1 MDKKKKDYAKWVEAA
16 RAGDKRA
23 FANLYATTYHPV
35 YFYLLSMTGNPH
47 DAEDL
52 TQSTFMLAME
62 RLHQLKDGS
71 QFPAWLNRI
80 AYSRCMDFFRVNKRQ
95 ETETLTAE
103 ILDGQFSENTPVL
116 QYLENDR
123 ANIVMAAVMAL
134 PQKQRSV
141 ILLKYYE
148 GLRIR
153 EIAEIMDCSEGTV
166 KSRLNAA
173 KKALHFS
180 LRQQGIT
187 TPFLGLTPALS
198 AVSAACGLSSDKAS
212 AILNEAAGIT
222 DFQEQLILKAAKGK
236 NLSLLPMA
244 LSAVGILAFGAVLFA
259 SESVPAAAETP
270 AITPET
276 AVVSNIQLPAH
287 YAATALV
294 SVELSPPESV
304 STAYLKDAAGQVFPL
319 SGNGTVFTALV
330 SANGLYT
337 LYVEDQSGKTLTND
351 ITINTVDNQAPEIL
365 THTSEGDRL
374 TLSFADD
381 LSGVDMASVYAIS
394 QTGDR
399 FTPEAFTDNQAI
411 FNVPPG
417 DCTIYYQDKAGN
429 EGRTFVASEEEQ
441 IEAD

>member
-244 LSAVGILAFGAVLFA
+244 LSAVGILAFGSVLFA
-259 SESVPAAAETP
+259 SESVPAAKAPAVTAEP
-270 AITPET
+270 AVI
-276 AVVSNIQLPAH
+276 SNIQLPSD

-304 STAYLKDAAGQVFPL
+304 STTYLKGAAGQVVPL

-330 SANGLYT
+330 HENGLYT
-337 LYVEDQSGKTLTND
+337 LCVEDQNGKILTHD
-351 ITINTVDNQAPEIL
+351 IMVNTVDSQAPEIL
-365 THTSEGDRL
+365 TYTSEGDRL

-381 LSGVDMASVYAIS
+381 LSGMDMVSVYAIS

-399 FTPEAFTDNQAI
+399 FTPEVLTDNQAI
-411 FNVPPG
+411 FNVPAG
-417 DCTIYYQDKAGN
+417 DCTVYYQDKAGN
-429 EGRTFVASEEEQ
+429 EGRTFVESVVE
-441 IEAD
+441 

>member
-1 MDKKKKDYAKWVEAA
+1 MDRKKKDYAKWVEAA
-16 RAGDKRA
+16 KAGDKRA
-23 FANLYATTYHPV
+23 FADLYAATYQTV

-52 TQSTFMLAME
+52 TQATFMLAME

-71 QFPAWLNRI
+71 QFLAWLNRI

-95 ETETLTAE
+95 ETETLTVE
-103 ILDGQFSENTPVL
+103 VLDGQLSEDTPVL
-116 QYLENDR
+116 QCLEDDR
-123 ANIVMAAVMAL
+123 ANTVMAAVMAL

-153 EIAEIMDCSEGTV
+153 EIAEIMACSEGTV

-212 AILNEAAGIT
+212 AILNEAAGMS
-222 DFQEQLILKAAKGK
+222 DFPEQLILKAAKGK
-236 NLSLLPMA
+236 SLCLLPMA
-244 LSAVGILAFGAVLFA
+244 LSAAGILAFGAVLFA
-259 SESVPAAAETP
+259 SESVPVAKAPAVTAEP
-270 AITPET
+270 AVI
-276 AVVSNIQLPAH
+276 SNIQLPSD

-294 SVELSPPESV
+294 SVELTPPESV
-304 STAYLKDAAGQVFPL
+304 STAYLKGAAGQVVPL
-319 SGNGTVFTALV
+319 SESGAVFTALV
-330 SANGLYT
+330 HENGLYT
-337 LYVEDQSGKTLTND
+337 LCVEDQNGKILTHD
-351 ITINTVDNQAPEIL
+351 IMVNTVDSQAPEIL
-365 THTSEGDRL
+365 TYTSEGDRL

-381 LSGVDMASVYAIS
+381 LSGMDMASVYAVS

-399 FTPEAFTDNQAI
+399 FTPEALTDNQAI
-411 FNVPPG
+411 FNVPAG
-417 DCTIYYQDKAGN
+417 DCTVYYQDKAGN
-429 EGRTFVASEEEQ
+429 EGRTFVES
-441 IEAD
+441 IE

>member
-1 MDKKKKDYAKWVEAA
+1 MDKKKKDYAKWVAA
-16 RAGDKRA
+16 AKEGDKRA
-23 FANLYATTYHPV
+23 FANLYTTTYHTV
-35 YFYLLSMTGNPH
+35 YFYLLSMTGSPH

-52 TQSTFMLAME
+52 TQATFILAME

-80 AYSRCMDFFRVNKRQ
+80 AYRRCMDFFRVNKRQ
-95 ETETLTAE
+95 ETETLTSE
-103 ILDGQFSENTPVL
+103 ILDEQFSEDTPIL
-116 QYLENDR
+116 QCLEDDR
-123 ANIVMAAVMAL
+123 ANTVMAAVMAL

-153 EIAEIMDCSEGTV
+153 EIAEIMGCSEGTV
-166 KSRLNAA
+166 KSRMNAA

-180 LRQQGIT
+180 LGQQGIT

-198 AVSAACGLSSDKAS
+198 AVSAACGLSSDKAGI
-212 AILNEAAGIT
+212 ILNKAAGMS
-222 DFQEQLILKAAKGK
+222 DFPEQLILKAAKGK

-244 LSAVGILAFGAVLFA
+244 LSAVGILAFGSVLFA
-259 SESVPAAAETP
+259 SESVPAAKAPAVTAEP
-270 AITPET
+270 AVI
-276 AVVSNIQLPAH
+276 SNIQLPSD

-304 STAYLKDAAGQVFPL
+304 STAYLKGTAGQVVPL

-330 SANGLYT
+330 HENGLYT
-337 LYVEDQSGKTLTND
+337 LYVEDQNGKILTHD
-351 ITINTVDNQAPEIL
+351 IMVNTVDSQAPEIL
-365 THTSEGDRL
+365 TYTSEGDRL

-381 LSGVDMASVYAIS
+381 LSGMDMVSVYAIS

-399 FTPEAFTDNQAI
+399 FTPEVLTDNQAI
-411 FNVPPG
+411 FNVPAG
-417 DCTIYYQDKAGN
+417 DCTVYYQDKAGN
-429 EGRTFVASEEEQ
+429 EGRTFVESVVE
-441 IEAD
+441 